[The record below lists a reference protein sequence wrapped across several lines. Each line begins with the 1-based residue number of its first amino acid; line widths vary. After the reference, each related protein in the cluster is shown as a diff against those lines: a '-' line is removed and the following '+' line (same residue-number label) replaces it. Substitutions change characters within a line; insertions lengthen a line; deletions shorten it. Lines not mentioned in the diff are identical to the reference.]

1 MLDAGVASVSTIAE
15 SSAGKQPYTRHTHA
29 RGRMPEHISIQE
41 VRTQVAAYVAA
52 YPQKTGDPA
61 IWRTP
66 LVVTA
71 RADERFDLLPKIAA
85 DDHALP
91 RDLLA
96 EAKSVVVFFIPFHKA
111 LAKEN
116 HEGDT
121 PCRNWG
127 LAYQSTNQLINR
139 LCGHLKGFFEARGHA
154 AALTPATHNFD
165 PQRLMARW
173 SHKHLGYIAG
183 LGRFGV
189 NAQFITPAGCTGRMG
204 SLVTAADLGDHALLG
219 AEELCLHKRGQ
230 KCLVCVKR
238 CPVAAVSE
246 AGIDRQ
252 RCWARL
258 NHNLH
263 TTEALAGLDS
273 HTHVC
278 GKCQVLVP
286 CSLQIPPSEAVAV
299 L

>member
-1 MLDAGVASVSTIAE
+1 MATTVTIDAIRSKV
-15 SSAGKQPYTRHTHA
+15 Q
-29 RGRMPEHISIQE
+29 
-41 VRTQVAAYVAA
+41 AYAAA
-52 YPQKTGDPA
+52 YPEKTGDPA

-66 LVVTA
+66 LVASA
-71 RADERFDLLPKIAA
+71 RADARFDSLPRIAA

-96 EAKSVVVFFIPFHKA
+96 GAKSVVVFFIPFHKA

-116 HEGDT
+116 HKGDT
-121 PCRNWG
+121 PCRAWG
-127 LAYQSTNQLINR
+127 LAYQSTNQLIGR
-139 LCGHLKGFFEARGHA
+139 LSEHLRRFLVAEGYATE
-154 AALTPATHNFD
+154 LTPATHNFD
-165 PQRLMARW
+165 KERLMARW

-189 NAQFITPAGCTGRMG
+189 NAQFITPAGCAGRMG
-204 SLVTAADLGDHALLG
+204 SLVTAADLGDHPLVG
-219 AEELCLHKRGQ
+219 EEELCLHKRGG

-238 CPVAAVSE
+238 CPVEAVSE

-252 RCWARL
+252 RCWHRL
-258 NHNLH
+258 KHNIQKAE
-263 TTEALAGLDS
+263 TLAGLDS

-286 CSLQIPPSEAVAV
+286 CSLKIPPFKSVEA
-299 L
+299 